1 MGVGVGGVCAGGG
14 GGGIGAIHGLNLVPI
29 RYRI

>member
-1 MGVGVGGVCAGGG
+1 MGVGGVCAGGGG
-14 GGGIGAIHGLNLVPI
+14 GGGIGAIHGLNLVLI